1 MNIDDLWST
10 LGTYGAH
17 IEIVEYCAEW
27 PRIFQ
32 LERAAILE
40 MCSPWVIDV
49 HHVGSTAVPGLPS
62 KPILDILPVAGSPAA
77 AERAVEPMTTLG
89 YLYRG
94 ENGIPGRSYFDRLV
108 DGRTVVHNHMFPED
122 HPDVSKMVGFR
133 DYLRMH
139 AEAAL
144 EYARLKQ
151 ELASRYR
158 NDRVAYTDS
167 KEDFI
172 NRIVGAALAEQ

>member
-1 MNIDDLWST
+1 MNTEARWNT
-10 LGTYGAH
+10 LGTNGAH
-17 IEIVEYCAEW
+17 IEIVEYRAEW
-27 PRIFQ
+27 PRIFDI
-32 LERAAILE
+32 ERAAILE

-62 KPILDILPVAGSPAA
+62 KPILDILPVVDSPAA

-94 ENGIPGRSYFDRLV
+94 ENGIPGRFYFDKVV
-108 DGRTVVHNHMFPED
+108 DGRTVVHNHMFSKD
-122 HPDVSKMVGFR
+122 HPDVAKMVGFR
-133 DYLRMH
+133 DYLRAH
-139 AEAAL
+139 EDAAL

-158 NDRVAYTDS
+158 NERAAYTDS
-167 KEDFI
+167 KEDFV
-172 NRIVGAALAEQ
+172 NRIVAAAQAEQ

>member
-17 IEIVEYCAEW
+17 IEIVEYRAGW
-27 PRIFQ
+27 PRIFE

-62 KPILDILPVAGSPAA
+62 KPILDILPVVGSATA
-77 AERAVEPMTTLG
+77 AESAIEPMKTLG

-94 ENGIPGRSYFDRLV
+94 ENGITGRSYFDKVV
-108 DGRTVVHNHMFPED
+108 DGRNVVHNHMFPED
-122 HPDVSKMVGFR
+122 HPDVSEMVGFR

-139 AEAAL
+139 EEAAL

-151 ELASRYR
+151 ELASGYR
-158 NDRVAYTDS
+158 NDRAAYTDS

-172 NRIVGAALAEQ
+172 SRIVATVRAER

>member
-1 MNIDDLWST
+1 MNTDTRWES
-10 LGTYGAH
+10 LGTDGAH
-17 IEIVEYCAEW
+17 IEIVEYRAEW
-27 PRIFQ
+27 ARMFE

-40 MCSPWVIDV
+40 TCSPWVDDV

-62 KPILDILPVAGSPAA
+62 KPILDILPVVGSPAA
-77 AERAVEPMTTLG
+77 AERVVAPMTTLG

-94 ENGIPGRSYFDRLV
+94 ENGIPGRFYFDKVV

-122 HPDVSKMVGFR
+122 HPDVAKMVGFR
-133 DYLRMH
+133 DYLRTH
-139 AEAAL
+139 EEAAI

-151 ELASRYR
+151 ELASRFR
-158 NDRVAYTDS
+158 NDRAAYTDS

-172 NRIVGAALAEQ
+172 NRIVSAAQSKQ